1 MIDKRQSLQITKDP
15 AMVKAPYRPLVG
27 AILRGMVLL
36 VALCSFVPVLAD
48 FTNGRAW
55 GASLPIFFLAS
66 VGVIGIMLWPGTAS
80 SIEGKGAI
88 KQLRLFDWWLLSYFI
103 TISLGLNWACSFLW
117 LSRRDAFFSG
127 PVIAVTALITASYAG
142 IALLVALLTRRN
154 WRTGLLVFAF
164 APGVLA
170 IIVLRLGLL
179 R

>member
-1 MIDKRQSLQITKDP
+1 MVDKRQTLQITKGP
-15 AMVKAPYRPLVG
+15 AMVKAPSRPFIS
-27 AILRGMVLL
+27 AILRAMVLV

-48 FTNGRAW
+48 FVNGRAW
-55 GASLPIFFLAS
+55 GISLPIFFLAS

-80 SIEGKGAI
+80 SIERQRTV
-88 KQLRLFDWWLLSYFI
+88 KQFRLFDWWLLSYFI

-142 IALLVALLTRRN
+142 IALLVALLTGRN

-170 IIVLRLGLL
+170 IIVLRLGVL